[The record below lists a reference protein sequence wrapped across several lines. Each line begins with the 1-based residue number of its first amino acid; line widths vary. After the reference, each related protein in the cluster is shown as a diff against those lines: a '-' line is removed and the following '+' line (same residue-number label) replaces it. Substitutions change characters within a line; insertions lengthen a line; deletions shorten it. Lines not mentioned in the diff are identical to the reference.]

1 MALSLA
7 TVGGK
12 ITATFINLIVA
23 RVNLQGSTR
32 IIPTITSTGG
42 TAVVNATTGEVTA
55 TGALTQLNVTIPSAT
70 NFKTYDIIY
79 YFRGSTSGT
88 YTVKLLSVGTPEAT
102 AAAHRLKQLSD
113 ASSGAIATGTSWAF
127 SAGSRIEHV
136 RKATV
141 TQLAVAK
148 PTSWFEMG
156 GSSDAAAF
164 ETTII
169 NYARETVSVALD
181 GFRFDLSGMGTLADL
196 SVIIEGRL

>member
-1 MALSLA
+1 MALSNVA
-7 TVGGK
+7 VGGK
-12 ITATFINLIVA
+12 VTAAGTNAIIA
-23 RVNLQGSTR
+23 QVNLQGSTR

-42 TAVVNATTGEVTA
+42 TAAVNATTGEVTA

-79 YFRGSTSGT
+79 YFRGGTSGT
-88 YTVKLLSVGTPEAT
+88 YTVKLLSAGTPEAT
-102 AAAHRLKQLSD
+102 ASAHRLKQLAD
-113 ASSGAIATGTSWAF
+113 ATSNAITTGTSWTF

-148 PTSWFEMG
+148 PTTWFETG

-164 ETTII
+164 ETTIT
-169 NYARETVSVALD
+169 NYARQTVSTVLD
-181 GFRFDLSGMGTLADL
+181 GFRFDLSGMGTLTDL

>member
-1 MALSLA
+1 MALSNVA
-7 TVGGK
+7 VGGK
-12 ITATFINLIVA
+12 VTAAGTNATVA
-23 RVNLQGSTR
+23 QVNRQGSTR

-42 TAVVNATTGEVTA
+42 TAAVNATTGEVTA

-88 YTVKLLSVGTPEAT
+88 YTVKLMSAGTPEAT
-102 AAAHRLKQLSD
+102 ASAHRLKQLAD
-113 ASSGAIATGTSWAF
+113 ATSNAITTGTSWTF

-148 PTSWFEMG
+148 PTTWFEMG

-169 NYARETVSVALD
+169 NYARQTVSTALD

>member
-1 MALSLA
+1 MALNLA
-7 TVGGK
+7 TVGQK
-12 ITATFINLIVA
+12 ITAAFINLLVA
-23 RVNLQGSTR
+23 QVNLQGSTR

-42 TAVVNATTGEVTA
+42 TAMVNATTGEVTA
-55 TGALTQLNVTIPSAT
+55 TGALTRLNVTIPSAT

-88 YTVKLLSVGTPEAT
+88 YTVKLLNAGTPEAT
-102 AAAHRLKQLSD
+102 AAAHRLKQLAD
-113 ASSGAIATGTSWAF
+113 ASSVAIATGTSWTM
-127 SAGSRIEHV
+127 SAGSRTEHV
-136 RKATV
+136 RRATV

-148 PTSWFEMG
+148 ITSWVETG

-164 ETTII
+164 DTTIV
-169 NYARETVSVALD
+169 NYGRQTVATALD